1 MRIEKFGDI
10 DVEVTS
16 FADIVGECETLEF
29 RIVRPGGGKVDIA
42 ISQPDDQP
50 GKLSLSVN
58 GEVDADYAAWAVTY
72 AKGWFRN

>member
-1 MRIEKFGDI
+1 MRIEKFRDM

-16 FADIVGECETLEF
+16 FADVVGECETLEF
-29 RIVRPGGGKVDIA
+29 RMATPGGGKVDIA

-58 GEVDADYAAWAVTY
+58 GEVDADYAAWAVAY
-72 AKGWFRN
+72 AKDWFRD